1 MCMMTKEILL
11 SLLGE
16 GRQRY
21 KYNWQKKKEK
31 KSEKNKYNDNERE
44 DQNVLRKWCPHD
56 LINFKIKCEILV
68 FDFFFSERILLFFF
82 FFGSFLFFFFYSE
95 TSLNGVY
102 VKFLVSSVT
111 CAVISSREM
120 QDLRYLYR
128 RDNFSSKAQEKSA
141 TTSLYIYIYILQQM
155 AQ

>member
-68 FDFFFSERILLFFF
+68 FDFFFSEHILLFFS
-82 FFGSFLFFFFYSE
+82 FGSFLFFFF
-95 TSLNGVY
+95 
-102 VKFLVSSVT
+102 FLLRNEFKWRI
-111 CAVISSREM
+111 CKISGFLCYMCCYFIQGDARSP
-120 QDLRYLYR
+120 LPV
-128 RDNFSSKAQEKSA
+128 QEGQFFK
-141 TTSLYIYIYILQQM
+141 
-155 AQ
+155 